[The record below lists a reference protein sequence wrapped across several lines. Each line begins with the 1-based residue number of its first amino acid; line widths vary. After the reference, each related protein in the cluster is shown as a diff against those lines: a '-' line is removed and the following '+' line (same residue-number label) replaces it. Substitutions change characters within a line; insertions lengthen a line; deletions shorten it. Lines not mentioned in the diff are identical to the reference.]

1 MRKNCKN
8 LKLYSR
14 LAVIKN
20 NRLHLMHLRKYSNIL
35 MAIMPPY
42 GPGIPQTDSVKAVDR
57 GKSVNQRCL
66 HTSAIAFSPPCPPK
80 R

>member
-20 NRLHLMHLRKYSNIL
+20 NHLHLMHLRKYSNIL

-42 GPGIPQTDSVKAVDR
+42 GPGILQTDSVKAADR
-57 GKSVNQRCL
+57 GNSVNQRRL
-66 HTSAIAFSPPCPPK
+66 HTSAISLSPPSPNC
-80 R
+80 